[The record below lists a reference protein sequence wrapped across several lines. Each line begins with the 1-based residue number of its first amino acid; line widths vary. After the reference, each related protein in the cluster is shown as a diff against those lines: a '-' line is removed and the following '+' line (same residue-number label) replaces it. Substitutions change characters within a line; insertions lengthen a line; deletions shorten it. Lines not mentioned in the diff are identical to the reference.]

1 VIPGTSLTL
10 GLGENE
16 ENQTIM
22 SGKLVIISAPSGAG
36 KTTIVNYLLLKG
48 LGLRFSVSATTRSP
62 RGKEENGKEYYFLT
76 VSDFKE
82 KIKNGEFI
90 EWQEVYKD
98 QFYGTLKS
106 EIEKIWADKKH
117 VIFDVDVQ
125 GGINLK
131 NIFGKKAISIFIMP
145 PSVREL
151 ENRLLGRATDDPS
164 KIRIRVDKAI
174 EEIKLAG
181 KFDYTV
187 INDNLG
193 LTKREVF
200 GLVKSFIDE

>member
-1 VIPGTSLTL
+1 
-10 GLGENE
+10 
-16 ENQTIM
+16 M

-36 KTTIVNYLLLKG
+36 KTTIVNHLLEKG
-48 LGLRFSVSATTRSP
+48 TNLRFSVSATTRNP
-62 RGKEENGKEYYFLT
+62 RGNEENGKEYFFLT
-76 VSDFKE
+76 VGDFKA

-106 EIEKIWADKKH
+106 EIEKTWAEKKH

-131 NIFGKKAISIFIMP
+131 NIYGKRAISIFLMP
-145 PSVREL
+145 PSVKEL
-151 ENRLLGRATDDPS
+151 ENRLLGRATDDS
-164 KIRIRVDKAI
+164 SRIRIRIDKAM
-174 EEIKLAG
+174 EEIKLAA

-187 INDNLG
+187 INDNLD

-200 GLVKSFIDE
+200 NLVKSFIDE

>member
-1 VIPGTSLTL
+1 
-10 GLGENE
+10 
-16 ENQTIM
+16 M

-36 KTTIVNYLLLKG
+36 KTTIVNHLLLKG

-106 EIEKIWADKKH
+106 EIEKTWADKKH

-174 EEIKLAG
+174 EEIKLAE